1 MSNHLSD
8 FDYHSVMSSTT
19 SINLNNNNVKEP
31 SIAQNNNDN
40 SILNVYDIQ
49 NILRKHYQPI
59 VSAQNG
65 VKDLRT
71 QLIQR
76 ANSLSTDLQLEIKS
90 LTKTM
95 NHPELNQELV
105 QEIGSKLF
113 LRLKLLLDF
122 PPFILQHIVN
132 NNINIKDIQDGFRLK
147 RLELNTM
154 MDNIKRLEN
163 STLLIPDEKIFNY
176 QSEADCD
183 QYELDQKTLFT
194 GQYLINNP
202 NANTNNEAFI
212 KLMKNLL

>member
-19 SINLNNNNVKEP
+19 SINLHNNNVKEP

-113 LRLKLLLDF
+113 LRLKLLIDF

-132 NNINIKDIQDGFRLK
+132 NNVNIKP
-147 RLELNTM
+147 NCT
-154 MDNIKRLEN
+154 
-163 STLLIPDEKIFNY
+163 LIPK
-176 QSEADCD
+176 
-183 QYELDQKTLFT
+183 
-194 GQYLINNP
+194 
-202 NANTNNEAFI
+202 
-212 KLMKNLL
+212 